1 MTQRTIAR
9 FYKDVSTAAEG
20 DGYAVLL
27 DGKPVKTPG
36 RAAFVLPTSAFAEAV
51 ADEWRAQ
58 REQIDPVSMPLT
70 GLVHAA
76 LDLVPHHRGKVIGHV
91 QGFGRSDLL
100 CYRAEAPSELA
111 LRQARLWDPWLVWV
125 AEAHGVRL
133 QTGTGVA
140 FIEQPVDSGLALEKL
155 VCALDDFQLAALDRA
170 ASLTGSI
177 VLGLAML
184 DGRLRATDAFAAAHV
199 DEEYQAE
206 TWGRDAASEARKAH
220 LLAEL
225 AAAERVLHLLALREA

>member
-1 MTQRTIAR
+1 MTRRTIAR
-9 FYKDVSTAAEG
+9 FYKEVSTAAQ
-20 DGYAVLL
+20 DGGFAVLL

-36 RAAFVLPTSAFAEAV
+36 RAPLSLPTAAIAEAV
-51 ADEWRAQ
+51 AEEWRAQ
-58 REQIDPVSMPLT
+58 GEQIEPASMPLT
-70 GLVHAA
+70 GLAHAA
-76 LDLVPHHRGKVIGHV
+76 FDLVPRHRGKVIEHIL
-91 QGFGRSDLL
+91 GFGRSDLV

-111 LRQARLWDPWLVWV
+111 VRQERLWNPWLAWI
-125 AEAHGVRL
+125 AGAHGVRL
-133 QTGTGVA
+133 QTGAGLS
-140 FIEQPVDSGLALEKL
+140 FIEQPVDSALALEKL
-155 VCALDDFQLAALDRA
+155 VCALGDFQLAALDRA

-184 DGRLRATDAFAAAHV
+184 DRRLGAADAFAAAHV

-206 TWGRDAASEARKAH
+206 TWGRDPASEARKAH

>member
-1 MTQRTIAR
+1 MTRRTIAR
-9 FYKDVSTAAEG
+9 FYKEVSTAAQ
-20 DGYAVLL
+20 DGGFAVLL

-36 RAAFVLPTSAFAEAV
+36 RAALALPTAAFAEAV
-51 ADEWRAQ
+51 AEEWRAQ
-58 REQIDPVSMPLT
+58 GEQIEPASMPLT
-70 GLVHAA
+70 GLAHAA
-76 LDLVPHHRGKVIGHV
+76 LDLVPHHRGKVIEHIL
-91 QGFGRSDLL
+91 GFGRSDLL
-100 CYRAEAPSELA
+100 CYRADAPSGLA
-111 LRQARLWDPWLVWV
+111 ARQARLWDPWLAWI

-140 FIEQPVDSGLALEKL
+140 FIEQPVDAGLALEKL
-155 VCALDDFQLAALDRA
+155 VCARSDFQMAALDRA

-184 DGRLRATDAFAAAHV
+184 DRRLSAADAFAAAHV

-206 TWGRDAASEARKAH
+206 TWGRDAAAEARKAY

-225 AAAERVLHLLALREA
+225 AAAERVFRLLAAGEA